1 MTSSGRR
8 DLLIVACAVS
18 AGVHAAL
25 APEHLREAPAEG
37 AGFVTAAALLAVLVV
52 VLTYRPASRVA
63 LVAAAVGFAGLLT
76 TYALASTTGIPLLHP
91 DVEPVDGLGLAT
103 KAVEILGLTLAAGLA
118 RGLRP
123 APPRRPLSSRRLE
136 GARS

>member
-37 AGFVTAAALLAVLVV
+37 AGSADD
-52 VLTYRPASRVA
+52 S
-63 LVAAAVGFAGLLT
+63 
-76 TYALASTTGIPLLHP
+76 
-91 DVEPVDGLGLAT
+91 DV
-103 KAVEILGLTLAAGLA
+103 
-118 RGLRP
+118 
-123 APPRRPLSSRRLE
+123 
-136 GARS
+136 

>member
-1 MTSSGRR
+1 VTSPGRR
-8 DLLIVACAVS
+8 DLLIVTCAVS

-25 APEHLREAPAEG
+25 APQHLREAPAEG
-37 AGFVTAAALLAVLVV
+37 AGFVAAAVLLAVLVV
-52 VLTYRPASRVA
+52 ALTYRPASRAA
-63 LVAAAVGFAGLLT
+63 LVAAALVFAGLLA

-103 KAVEILGLTLAAGLA
+103 KAVEILGLTLAAGLGW
-118 RGLRP
+118 GLRP
-123 APPRRPLSSRRLE
+123 MTPGRRLSFRRLE